1 MKQSE
6 FTCLCAW
13 CQETRSLSK
22 KWETYIPT
30 NYVQLRAIDIVMK
43 IEKQATLKRKK
54 RS

>member
-6 FTCLCAW
+6 FKCLCPW
-13 CQETRSLSK
+13 CQETRDLSK

-43 IEKQATLKRKK
+43 IEKQTLKRKR